1 MTDNSVLSEHLSLGV
16 QNNAGRPRKGS
27 DESQKTFLTQFVLGI
42 SNWHFVRDKTSEA
55 SKELICSP
63 SDIQIYIKLSS
74 DCFRGNKGET
84 QNRGELDFC
93 FDRNAACFS
102 YVTLISLIRSEE
114 FQKTCQLAKTRYEKL
129 EGPLLGPL
137 AGIDISAELAAAAAE
152 SPKDLGVQPLE
163 VPSVDPPEKR
173 GKKARKRLIFQDS
186 PPESDG
192 EEAAAGAG
200 VGAGAKQGRKRPAPG
215 TFVE

>member
-1 MTDNSVLSEHLSLGV
+1 MTDNTVLSEHLSLGV
-16 QNNAGRPRKGS
+16 QGNTGGARKRP
-27 DESQKTFLTQFVLGI
+27 EENQKTLLTQFVLGI

-55 SKELICSP
+55 SKEISCSP

-84 QNRGELDFC
+84 QSRGDLDFC

-102 YVTLISLIRSEE
+102 YVTLISLLRSEQ
-114 FQKTCQLAKTRYEKL
+114 FQKICQLAKSRYEKL

-137 AGIDISAELAAAAAE
+137 ASIDVSAELAAATAE
-152 SPKDLGVQPLE
+152 SPDGVGVQPLE
-163 VPSVDPPEKR
+163 VPSVDQPEKK
-173 GKKARKRLIFQDS
+173 GKKTRKRLIFQDS

-192 EEAAAGAG
+192 DEAVGGAASS
-200 VGAGAKQGRKRPAPG
+200 KQGRKRPGPG
-215 TFVE
+215 AFVE